1 VEQDDRYVVI
11 SADGHAGAPME
22 TYRDYLDPDMRSDFD
37 AWRQDFVNP
46 FADLRDVESVE
57 FRRNFDSSLRQV
69 DVEGDGVVAEVLF
82 PNTIPPF
89 YPSGMLFNPPAAESA
104 EDLRRRWA
112 GIHAHNRWLADF
124 AAELPGRRAGIAQIF
139 LEDVDR
145 ALEEIRWVAE
155 QKGLFGGI
163 MLPNPAIDSNTPQLH
178 APEYEAIWALCEDLG
193 VVVNSHG
200 GGGGPTSYGPYETSF
215 VMMFLE
221 FGWYCQRPLVRLIFS
236 GVFERHPELTFV
248 MTETGN
254 SWVPAALDEMDFF
267 YDRIM
272 HAHAGAV
279 EGLFGGMIRDSVRLR
294 PSEYWAR
301 QCYIGASFMSR
312 RDSAVRDATGIDR
325 IMWGSDYPHTEG
337 TFPYTRQ
344 SLRHVFADVD
354 PTEVAAML
362 GLNAARAYG
371 FDVEALQ
378 NVVDRMGPTVGEI
391 SRPLDAKEL
400 PTDATTMAL
409 PL

>member
-1 VEQDDRYVVI
+1 MEQDARYVVI

-22 TYRDYLDPDMRSDFD
+22 TYLDYLDPDMRSDFD
-37 AWRQDFVNP
+37 AWQQDFVNP
-46 FADLRDVESVE
+46 FADLRDVSSLEY
-57 FRRNFDSSLRQV
+57 RRNFDSSLRQV

-89 YPSGMLFNPPAAESA
+89 YPSGMLFNPPGPESA

-178 APEYEAIWALCEDLG
+178 APEYEPVWELCEELG

-279 EGLFGGMIRDSVRLR
+279 EGVFSGMIRDSVRLR
-294 PSEYWAR
+294 PSAYWAR

-312 RDSAVRDATGIDR
+312 RDSAVRGETGGDR
-325 IMWGSDYPHTEG
+325 IMWGSDYPHSEG

-344 SLRHVFADVD
+344 SLRHVFADID
-354 PTEVAAML
+354 PTEVAPML
-362 GLNAARAYG
+362 GLNAARAYR
-371 FDVEALQ
+371 FDLNALQ
-378 NVVDRMGPTVGEI
+378 HVVERIGPTVGEI
-391 SRPLDAKEL
+391 SRPLDPDEL